1 MNSEGLALS
10 LFFASY
16 FLQGMALVDLAKLKW
31 KDIKPLNRMDSNDY
45 YRKVL
50 LGGYHNA
57 EMEKVSNL
65 YYEIEILRSKT
76 SKPTRVIVDGVVLF
90 TTIAPF
96 LPAVDEYDE
105 NNYIF
110 GIYEKDCEDEK
121 IKFSR
126 MRYMIYL
133 VNVNLKRVAKKIS
146 ISEDITFY
154 AARHTYASMLYH
166 NGVSMNLIAQN
177 MGRDVANIETYLKEF
192 DVQKIIDANE
202 VIWKLKDPNFP
213 KIDEP

>member
-1 MNSEGLALS
+1 
-10 LFFASY
+10 
-16 FLQGMALVDLAKLKW
+16 
-31 KDIKPLNRMDSNDY
+31 MDSNDY

-50 LGGYHNA
+50 FGGYHNA

-166 NGVSMNLIAQN
+166 NGVSMSLIAQN

-192 DVQKIIDANE
+192 DVQK
-202 VIWKLKDPNFP
+202 
-213 KIDEP
+213 

>member
-1 MNSEGLALS
+1 M
-10 LFFASY
+10 
-16 FLQGMALVDLAKLKW
+16 
-31 KDIKPLNRMDSNDY
+31 
-45 YRKVL
+45 
-50 LGGYHNA
+50 
-57 EMEKVSNL
+57 

-154 AARHTYASMLYH
+154 LWKH
-166 NGVSMNLIAQN
+166 NAFAI
-177 MGRDVANIETYLKEF
+177 
-192 DVQKIIDANE
+192 
-202 VIWKLKDPNFP
+202 
-213 KIDEP
+213 

>member
-202 VIWKLKDPNFP
+202 IIWKLKDPNFP

>member
-1 MNSEGLALS
+1 
-10 LFFASY
+10 
-16 FLQGMALVDLAKLKW
+16 MALVDLAKLKW

-121 IKFSR
+121 
-126 MRYMIYL
+126 
-133 VNVNLKRVAKKIS
+133 
-146 ISEDITFY
+146 
-154 AARHTYASMLYH
+154 
-166 NGVSMNLIAQN
+166 
-177 MGRDVANIETYLKEF
+177 
-192 DVQKIIDANE
+192 
-202 VIWKLKDPNFP
+202 
-213 KIDEP
+213 